1 MASSTIGKA
10 FIRVAIDSSRV
21 PKGLRATEK
30 SAKAG
35 LQGVQA
41 HAKKGIQSLATYY
54 QSLMSVVQKCVAP
67 LAAITAAK
75 SFANFGD
82 RLSKQASRLAVPP
95 AFLQQVEY
103 LEHSLGLTEGSVET
117 LLSKMNLLGAK
128 ATNGSKEALSA
139 LEKMGVTLEEFNN
152 MSPEK
157 RIETLLKAIE
167 NAGTEAEKQ
176 QIAFSVLGKNA
187 TQMMGLLRGGLSG
200 YQRTLQDAAKYGMS
214 FTNEQL
220 RQGEEMAQS
229 WYNLQTASKSVW
241 NSIGLISA
249 RALLPIV
256 EWIAQTIGAFAQ
268 WLQKL
273 DDASNGWAS
282 LAMQIGTA
290 GIAAKALLPVFVKIG
305 ALIGASLLTPVGM
318 AVTIIGGLSVVLWK
332 NREAI
337 GNWMQS
343 VTDMLGVTDTFQA
356 IGDGFADTLGAMK
369 DQLLSGDFSGAWE
382 SMWDGITSFLWQRL
396 LEIQGLYASLLA
408 RTLGLIKKATDKMGV
423 TPQWLAD
430 LEQQASDAE
439 KAVWKNAEDY
449 RAKSSESLHKNAVAA
464 KQARESSK
472 KAREAIDSEGNKAT
486 QAWTAA
492 AELADSVAETA
503 DTVAETAKTTYHAA
517 GGFSAAAAYSAA
529 GGQSAKMVSLLADL
543 VKQQGENN
551 AAIKK
556 LGVAQ

>member
-1 MASSTIGKA
+1 
-10 FIRVAIDSSRV
+10 
-21 PKGLRATEK
+21 
-30 SAKAG
+30 
-35 LQGVQA
+35 
-41 HAKKGIQSLATYY
+41 
-54 QSLMSVVQKCVAP
+54 
-67 LAAITAAK
+67 
-75 SFANFGD
+75 
-82 RLSKQASRLAVPP
+82 
-95 AFLQQVEY
+95 
-103 LEHSLGLTEGSVET
+103 
-117 LLSKMNLLGAK
+117 
-128 ATNGSKEALSA
+128 
-139 LEKMGVTLEEFNN
+139 
-152 MSPEK
+152 
-157 RIETLLKAIE
+157 
-167 NAGTEAEKQ
+167 
-176 QIAFSVLGKNA
+176 
-187 TQMMGLLRGGLSG
+187 
-200 YQRTLQDAAKYGMS
+200 
-214 FTNEQL
+214 
-220 RQGEEMAQS
+220 
-229 WYNLQTASKSVW
+229 
-241 NSIGLISA
+241 
-249 RALLPIV
+249 
-256 EWIAQTIGAFAQ
+256 
-268 WLQKL
+268 
-273 DDASNGWAS
+273 
-282 LAMQIGTA
+282 MQIGTA

>member
-249 RALLPIV
+249 RALL
-256 EWIAQTIGAFAQ
+256 AKR
-268 WLQKL
+268 L
-273 DDASNGWAS
+273 
-282 LAMQIGTA
+282 
-290 GIAAKALLPVFVKIG
+290 AAKKPEKPAKTSDAPDYARLAAEALSDQLG
-305 ALIGASLLTPVGM
+305 RGCRLLN
-318 AVTIIGGLSVVLWK
+318 GLRKRWVP
-332 NREAI
+332 
-337 GNWMQS
+337 
-343 VTDMLGVTDTFQA
+343 
-356 IGDGFADTLGAMK
+356 
-369 DQLLSGDFSGAWE
+369 LLSGSKSWMTQATAGH
-382 SMWDGITSFLWQRL
+382 LWQCRSAQL
-396 LEIQGLYASLLA
+396 ASLPKPCC
-408 RTLGLIKKATDKMGV
+408 R
-423 TPQWLAD
+423 
-430 LEQQASDAE
+430 
-439 KAVWKNAEDY
+439 
-449 RAKSSESLHKNAVAA
+449 
-464 KQARESSK
+464 
-472 KAREAIDSEGNKAT
+472 
-486 QAWTAA
+486 
-492 AELADSVAETA
+492 
-503 DTVAETAKTTYHAA
+503 
-517 GGFSAAAAYSAA
+517 FS
-529 GGQSAKMVSLLADL
+529 
-543 VKQQGENN
+543 
-551 AAIKK
+551 
-556 LGVAQ
+556 